1 MKSPTSTVLLSLSVG
16 ALVASAALLAQLS
29 DVQGSWLLGALVASV
44 TGIVTVALKST
55 ISNAKLEGAAA
66 LKALLA
72 AQGAAFGIRLVA
84 VGVGAFA
91 VKGYAGSPPAFVISF
106 LVVSLA
112 QQVIEARSLLAAPK
126 VSTP

>member
-1 MKSPTSTVLLSLSVG
+1 MKSLTTTILLSLSVG
-16 ALVASAALLAQLS
+16 ALVAAAALLAQLS
-29 DVQGSWLLGALVASV
+29 EVQGSWLLGAIVASV
-44 TGIVTVALKST
+44 TGVITLALKAT
-55 ISNAKLEGAAA
+55 LGNAKLEGTAA

-72 AQGAAFGIRLVA
+72 AQGAAFGLRLLA

-106 LVVSLA
+106 LAVSLA

>member
-1 MKSPTSTVLLSLSVG
+1 VKSLTTTILLSLTVG
-16 ALVASAALLAQLS
+16 AFVAGVALLAQLS
-29 DVQGSWLLGALVASV
+29 DVQGSWLLGSIVASV
-44 TGIVTVALKST
+44 IGVVTMALKST
-55 ISNAKLEGAAA
+55 LANAKLEGAAS

-72 AQGAAFGIRLVA
+72 AQGAAFGIRLLA

-91 VKGYAGSPPAFVISF
+91 VKGYDGSPPAFVISF
-106 LVVSLA
+106 LIVSLA

>member
-29 DVQGSWLLGALVASV
+29 DVQGSWLLGAMVASV